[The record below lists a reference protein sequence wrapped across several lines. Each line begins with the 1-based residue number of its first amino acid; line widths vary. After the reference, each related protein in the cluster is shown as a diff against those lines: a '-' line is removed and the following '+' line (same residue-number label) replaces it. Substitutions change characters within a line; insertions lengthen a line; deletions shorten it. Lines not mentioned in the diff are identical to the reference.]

1 MNCDWIKENA
11 ALYIYEELPDDQ
23 RHEFEQ
29 HVERCAECKR
39 EVAGARDFKMAMS
52 AVSMPEPSPN
62 LLAASRMKLQEALET
77 AHQSQGWSR
86 FAFDFAGW
94 LQQVRLAPALTV
106 ALLVFGFAAGTMATY
121 SYLRGDGRRGGP
133 GTGTGTANT
142 SEAAIATIRGIVQE
156 PNSNKVQI
164 KYDQLVPA
172 QKEGSLDDPAIQQL
186 LLFAARSNTNSGVR
200 MDAMDQLVQK
210 PGDSKVREALIY
222 ALRYDKNVG
231 VRLKALEALKPYVKE
246 DVRVRDAMLEALMG
260 DPNPGVRAQAL
271 GVVKNV
277 RQDASVRAVLMQL
290 ADKDSNVF
298 IKNESKRLLA
308 QTPEMD

>member
-39 EVAGARDFKMAMS
+39 EMAETREFKMTMS
-52 AVSMPEPSPN
+52 ALAMPEPSPN
-62 LLAASRMKLQEALET
+62 LLAASRMRLQEALET
-77 AHQSQGWSR
+77 AQQSGGWSR

-94 LQQVRLAPALTV
+94 LQQVKLAPALTF
-106 ALLVFGFAAGTMATY
+106 ALLIFGFAGGTLATY
-121 SYLRGDGRRGGP
+121 SYMHGRLPIRPP
-133 GTGTGTANT
+133 GTT
-142 SEAAIATIRGIVQE
+142 SAPTSPAAIAGIRGIVQQ
-156 PNSNKVQI
+156 PNSNQVHIQ
-164 KYDQLVPA
+164 YDQLVPA
-172 QKEGSLDDPAIQQL
+172 TKDGSLDDPAIQQL
-186 LLFAARSNTNSGVR
+186 LLFAARNNTNSGVR
-200 MDAMDQLVQK
+200 MDSMDLLVQK
-210 PGDSKVREALIY
+210 PEDSKVREALIY
-222 ALRYDKNVG
+222 GLRYDKNVG
-231 VRLKALEALKPYVKE
+231 VRLKALEALKPYVKD

-260 DPNPGVRAQAL
+260 DPNPGVRTQAL

-290 ADKDSNVF
+290 AEKDSNIF
-298 IKNESKRLLA
+298 IKKESKRLLA